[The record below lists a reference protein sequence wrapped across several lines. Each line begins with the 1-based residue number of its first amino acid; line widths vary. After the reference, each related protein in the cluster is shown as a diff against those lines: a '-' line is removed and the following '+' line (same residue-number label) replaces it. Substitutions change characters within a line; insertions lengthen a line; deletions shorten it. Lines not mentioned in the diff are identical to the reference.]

1 MDNEQIARDIEALR
15 RGQEEILALLK
26 GQVRQESE
34 VLEFRDMVRHGAD
47 PHETFRDIQRRRRA
61 EQK

>member
-1 MDNEQIARDIEALR
+1 MDNEQLARDVAELK
-15 RGQEEILALLK
+15 RGQAEILALLR

-47 PHETFRDIQRRRRA
+47 PHEAFRDIQRRRRA

>member
-47 PHETFRDIQRRRRA
+47 PHEAFRDIQRRRRA